1 MSRTIEELEK
11 LPKEFITP
19 KEAAAC
25 MGISRKSFYKLAQSG
40 GLPFRMMKIK
50 THWIIPKQSF
60 IEFLKRV

>member
-40 GLPFRMMKIK
+40 GR
-50 THWIIPKQSF
+50 SG
-60 IEFLKRV
+60 